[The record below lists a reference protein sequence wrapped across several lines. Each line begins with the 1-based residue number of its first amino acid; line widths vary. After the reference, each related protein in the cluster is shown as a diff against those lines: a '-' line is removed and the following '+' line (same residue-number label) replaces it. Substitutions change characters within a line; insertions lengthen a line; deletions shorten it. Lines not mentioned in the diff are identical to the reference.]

1 MRKVLEA
8 SAIALLAVHLLY
20 LWTSF
25 QTLPETVPT
34 HFNVAGEAD
43 AFGPKS
49 SIWALWFVSLG
60 LYTLLTAVVFIPLK
74 SRLWNLPS
82 AVKEASSGQ
91 QANAVYEM
99 MAALKVLTVLI
110 FLSLS
115 WQTVRLAKSLASD
128 WFIPLLLVA
137 GVVAPL
143 VIIGFYY
150 ARMNRTAV
158 PR

>member
-8 SAIALLAVHLLY
+8 SAIILLFVHLFY
-20 LWTSF
+20 LRTSF
-25 QTLPETVPT
+25 QTLPAMVPT

-43 AFGPKS
+43 AFGSKS
-49 SIWALWFVSLG
+49 SIWELWFVSLG
-60 LYTLLTAVVFIPLK
+60 LYVLFTAVVFVPLK

-115 WQTVRLAKSLASD
+115 WQTVRLAKGLASD
-128 WFIPLLLVA
+128 WFIPLVLVA
-137 GVVAPL
+137 GVVARSSSSVSITP
-143 VIIGFYY
+143 G
-150 ARMNRTAV
+150 
-158 PR
+158 